1 MPRALRALT
10 RHCSSR
16 SRARWKRRQ
25 CRKKYDLTFDGAYS
39 ADTWKAITAENLAE
53 ADLRKRTKTARARG
67 ERVPHAPPA
76 RGQGAALGL
85 EAVAEL
91 LDGAR
96 RLQRGE
102 RKDWAE
108 VPLGSADV
116 PRICV
121 LAPKGYGVSVHS
133 LFDTLPSSLFVV
145 ESPCSAPTADAVE
158 GVLYGLNEL
167 RCNALVIFGSM
178 QSAELDTYGAAAR
191 VRARTRRGDAVRPSA
206 ARAHPPFRL
215 PPLCNLL
222 LCPLS
227 PRAHRVMAV
236 AKAKATG
243 ALHALSPAER
253 VWAEPMSEVAL
264 SLLQTAPPALSE
276 GGLRVACME
285 GWLHSIDQRFS
296 TVLEASVALVRHR
309 ELHIACVMADHGN
322 VRLV

>member
-1 MPRALRALT
+1 
-10 RHCSSR
+10 
-16 SRARWKRRQ
+16 
-25 CRKKYDLTFDGAYS
+25 
-39 ADTWKAITAENLAE
+39 
-53 ADLRKRTKTARARG
+53 LRKRTETAGARSERAT
-67 ERVPHAPPA
+67 HAPPP

-108 VPLGSADV
+108 APLGSADV
-116 PRICV
+116 PRVCV

-167 RCNALVIFGSM
+167 RCNVLVIFGSM
-178 QSAELDTYGAAAR
+178 QCAELDTYGAAAGS
-191 VRARTRRGDAVRPSA
+191 RARIRRGNAVRPRA
-206 ARAHPPFRL
+206 ARAHPP
-215 PPLCNLL
+215 PGPSPTCDLL
-222 LCPLS
+222 LRPHL
-227 PRAHRVMAV
+227 PRARRAMAV
-236 AKAKATG
+236 AKARATG

-253 VWAEPMSEVAL
+253 AWAEPMSEVAL

-276 GGLRVACME
+276 GGLGVACME

-296 TVLEASVALVRHR
+296 AVLEASVALVRHR
-309 ELHIACVMADHGN
+309 ELHVACVMVDHST
-322 VRLV
+322 VRQTGSSERARVRPNCGSDS